1 MITTI
6 KVRWGLEQL
15 PNALFEMA
23 TQGNVT
29 AMIYFLKVRY
39 REN

>member
-6 KVRWGLEQL
+6 KVRWDVEQL